1 MEKAQYP
8 DKHDHAEAFY
18 STFISKDADPL
29 IQEINLYP
37 AERLRGI
44 LGSIGGGSVIELTT
58 GLGIAHLLVL
68 LDTCQDMTLLNANAH
83 YITEL
88 EKWKQNQPDALD
100 FSHAMQKVCD
110 LIGSRER
117 AQELEEKLR
126 EKVKCILHCDFTKEN
141 ITDPHVLP
149 KVDCVLSVWGLGP
162 VSKDQASYTDNTK
175 KMASQVKVGGKM
187 VMIGALN
194 ASQFTIGG
202 RKYHTVMRDEK
213 TVRMA
218 LTAAGCSIKSF
229 QVDDSEIPDHHLDNT
244 HYFFALAVKEHEV

>member
-1 MEKAQYP
+1 M
-8 DKHDHAEAFY
+8 
-18 STFISKDADPL
+18 
-29 IQEINLYP
+29 
-37 AERLRGI
+37 
-44 LGSIGGGSVIELTT
+44 

-68 LDTCQDMTLLNANAH
+68 PDTCHDITVLNANAH
-83 YITEL
+83 NAAEL
-88 EKWKQNQPDALD
+88 EKWRQNQPDALD

-126 EKVKCILHCDFTKEN
+126 KKVKRILHCDFTKEN

-162 VSKDQASYTDNTK
+162 VSKNQASYTENM
-175 KMASQVKVGGKM
+175 KMLASLLKVGGNL
-187 VMIGALN
+187 VVFGGFN
-194 ASQFTIGG
+194 ASFFPIGG
-202 RKYHTVMRDEK
+202 MKYHTLLYNEK

-229 QVDDSEIPDHHLDNT
+229 QVDDTEIPDHHIDNT
-244 HYFFALAVKEHEV
+244 HVYCVLAVKEHEV